1 MRWIIIIINLI
12 FILILRDRLIK
23 QIALPTHEEQES
35 LARPAQA
42 YKVTRALELDSTE
55 WKHRQH
61 VLLTP
66 SRMTQRNRAPFP
78 PALPF
83 ARSKSPQFHDVAI

>member
-12 FILILRDRLIK
+12 FILILRDRLVK

-42 YKVTRALELDSTE
+42 YTGVGVGQYRGVTST
-55 WKHRQH
+55 
-61 VLLTP
+61 TP
-66 SRMTQRNRAPFP
+66 TTITS
-78 PALPF
+78 
-83 ARSKSPQFHDVAI
+83 S